1 MIDLNYF
8 DDYLPKPT
16 DKSQIDDETN
26 FLIDLAK
33 NVGNYLYEYKDEY
46 KEEQGANDK
55 LNLGIMAQQLEKV
68 PGLDASVI
76 TNTDGSKSVDS
87 GRLALTTL
95 GYVATLAKLILQMRG
110 IEYDRS
116 DNELVDEDIQRGEA
130 RGTYNDS
137 SSVDNIRTDGAD
149 NTRASGMGTGDVYDE
164 TATSTA
170 NDVYANAANAASIGG
185 NVNE

>member
-16 DKSQIDDETN
+16 DKTQIDDETN

-76 TNTDGSKSVDS
+76 TNEDGSKSVDS

-110 IEYDRS
+110 IEYDGS
-116 DNELVDEDIQRGEA
+116 NNELVDENIQGRETG
-130 RGTYNDS
+130 RTYNDS
-137 SSVDNIRTDGAD
+137 SSVDNIGGTDTR
-149 NTRASGMGTGDVYDE
+149 NTTETSVGTGDVYDE
-164 TATSTA
+164 TATPTT
-170 NDVYANAANAASIGG
+170 NDVYANAANAYDGSD
-185 NVNE
+185 VNE

>member
-1 MIDLNYF
+1 MMDLSYF

-76 TNTDGSKSVDS
+76 TNPDGSKSVDS

-110 IEYDRS
+110 IDYDGS
-116 DNELVDEDIQRGEA
+116 NNKLVDENIPGRTTG
-130 RGTYNDS
+130 GTFDNS
-137 SSVDNIRTDGAD
+137 NSIDNIGATG
-149 NTRASGMGTGDVYDE
+149 TRDTSTPGLGTGDIYNE
-164 TATSTA
+164 TTTPATD
-170 NDVYANAANAASIGG
+170 DVYANAVNAANGG
-185 NVNE
+185 INE

>member
-16 DKSQIDDETN
+16 DKSQIDDEIN

-76 TNTDGSKSVDS
+76 TNEDGSKSVDS

-110 IEYDRS
+110 IDYDGS
-116 DNELVDEDIQRGEA
+116 NNELVDENIPGRTTG
-130 RGTYNDS
+130 GTFDNS
-137 SSVDNIRTDGAD
+137 NPVDNIGTGTTG
-149 NTRASGMGTGDVYDE
+149 NTPTTSLGTGDIYNE
-164 TATSTA
+164 TATPATD
-170 NDVYANAANAASIGG
+170 DVYTNAANAANGG
-185 NVNE
+185 INE

>member
-1 MIDLNYF
+1 MIDLDYF

-16 DKSQIDDETN
+16 DKSQVDDETN

-76 TNTDGSKSVDS
+76 TNEDGSKSVDS

-110 IEYDRS
+110 IDYDGS
-116 DNELVDEDIQRGEA
+116 NNELVDENIPGGTTG
-130 RGTYNDS
+130 GTYRDS
-137 SSVDNIRTDGAD
+137 SPVDNIGTG
-149 NTRASGMGTGDVYDE
+149 TTGSTGTSSVGTGDIYNE
-164 TATSTA
+164 TATPATD
-170 NDVYANAANAASIGG
+170 DVYANATNAAGG
-185 NVNE
+185 INE